1 LVFSSQNESDHG
13 RWLQYIRAAV
23 IYMNKHCVAACHAI
37 WMTKESHAFGGS
49 NERRN
54 GFGLPLEQTLFSH
67 PEVDSRCLRI
77 EEHGIFFL
85 VDNCKLINY
94 GALQKLLLAHNL
106 RDEMICLTY
115 GTLFWFRWR
124 GNGPRF
130 AIGGGHVLSITMS
143 HDQNDRHCLTKQA

>member
-67 PEVDSRCLRI
+67 RKSIADRRAWHFL
-77 EEHGIFFL
+77 L
-85 VDNCKLINY
+85 VDKLINY

-115 GTLFWFRWR
+115 GTLFWFRWQ